1 MVTVVNYRERISEDK
16 RSFFVLVL
24 QGAVTPMRSDETGN
38 IYFTAMK
45 ATVPTT
51 FDEATCKGLIGNE
64 FPGQIEKVTCEPY
77 DYVIENS
84 DEVIQLSHRYEYY
97 DESVDIIEK
106 QVLSESE
113 VI

>member
-1 MVTVVNYRERISEDK
+1 MVTVVNYRERILEDDH
-16 RSFFVLVL
+16 SFFVLVL

-51 FDEATCKGLIGNE
+51 FDENTCKSLIGNE
-64 FPGQIEKVTCEPY
+64 FPGQIEKVACKPY
-77 DYVIENS
+77 DYVIEET
-84 DEVIQLSHRYEYY
+84 DEVIRMSHRYEYY
-97 DESVDIIEK
+97 DESVDAVEN
-106 QVLSESE
+106 QVISESE